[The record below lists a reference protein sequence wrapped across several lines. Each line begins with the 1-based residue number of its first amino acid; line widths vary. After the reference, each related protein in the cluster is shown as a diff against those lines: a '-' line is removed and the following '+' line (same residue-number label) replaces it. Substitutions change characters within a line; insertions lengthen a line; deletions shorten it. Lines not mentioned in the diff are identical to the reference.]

1 MSSKELLLGVHCA
14 PQGGLPQSLEVVV
27 KLIGQVSL
35 QQVAYRLISNDAAAL
50 SVETTIKLVWQV
62 SLQQVACGVIRVQC
76 YGLERRDD
84 CQADMAGLSATS
96 NYELVSVDAA
106 A

>member
-14 PQGGLPQSLEVVV
+14 SQGGLPQSLEVVV

-35 QQVAYRLISNDAAAL
+35 QQVAYRLVSDDAAAL

-76 YGLERRDD
+76 YGLERGDD
-84 CQADMAGLSATS
+84 CQAGMAGLSATS
-96 NYELVSVDAA
+96 NYRLVSDDAA